1 MNRPSRAA
9 ALPRTPAA
17 NPAETATPVRAATS
31 LAARATGR

>member
-1 MNRPSRAA
+1 MNGPSLAA

-17 NPAETATPVRAATS
+17 NPADTFTPVNAATS